1 MGFKIKHIGFYPY
14 KKQEKNNNK
23 LGPKKK
29 TEGKIFK
36 NKSKTM
42 TKQEAGERP

>member
-14 KKQEKNNNK
+14 KKQEKNNK
-23 LGPKKK
+23 LGPKK

-36 NKSKTM
+36 NKNKTM
-42 TKQEAGERP
+42 TKQEVGERP

>member
-14 KKQEKNNNK
+14 KKQEKNNK

-29 TEGKIFK
+29 QKGKFLKIRAK
-36 NKSKTM
+36 
-42 TKQEAGERP
+42 P